1 MAFALERKNGRA
13 NLTKSQ
19 KQKHKTPKPQLNTAE
34 MLESGEN
41 DTLLPDHTLA
51 TILLHR
57 IRYFTD
63 GAVIG
68 SKAFVNDTFEAARD
82 RFTPTRKT
90 GARRL
95 KGPAKQANNLLFSLR
110 DLRVRL

>member
-41 DTLLPDHTLA
+41 HTLLPDLTLA

-57 IRYFTD
+57 IRHFTD
-63 GAVIG
+63 GAIIG
-68 SKAFVNDTFEAARD
+68 SKAFVNETFEATRH
-82 RFTPTRKT
+82 RFGPNRKT
-90 GARRL
+90 GARQMQ
-95 KGPAKQANNLLFSLR
+95 GNAAPAKNILFSLR